1 MNGQVTADRRLV
13 LATGNRHK
21 VEELAAIVAASR
33 LPLTVC
39 SARSLGPAP
48 EVVED
53 QDSFDEHALLKAQ
66 EIAAW
71 LRGRG
76 EPGDTLVLA
85 DDSGLCVAALDGA
98 PGVDSAYY
106 AGPQTDDAA
115 NNARLV
121 EELRARG
128 LEESRAHYV
137 CVLALTRVDG
147 APLPALPGSEPG
159 PSRMGESGESGVRL
173 FRARWDGQVRTSPRG
188 TGGFG
193 YDPHFWPDGDARS
206 LAELPAAEKNA
217 RSHRGQATALL
228 LAALPAALATGA

>member
-1 MNGQVTADRRLV
+1 MNGQGAADRRLV

-53 QDSFDEHALLKAQ
+53 QDSFDAHALLKAQ

-159 PSRMGESGESGVRL
+159 PSPGVRL